1 MKEMGIVRRVDQL
14 GRIVLPIEMRRV
26 HKIEEGTLLEI
37 VNTKE
42 SIMLKNYSPVGQ
54 SNHLAN
60 LLVESFSGRAE
71 IIVTDR
77 EQVIAGKK
85 RGAKLVGSSISE
97 RLKCR
102 DTFEWSIPIGIDYD
116 VTALGNSY
124 NYYIINI
131 VKDGDKF
138 GFVILFDTEE
148 ILTDEIKIAKVSA
161 TILANNC

>member
-14 GRIVLPIEMRRV
+14 GRIVLPIEMRKV

-37 VNTKE
+37 INTKE
-42 SIMLKNYSPVGQ
+42 SITLKNYSPVGQ

-77 EQVIAGKK
+77 ERVIAGKK
-85 RGAKLVGSSISE
+85 RGAKLVGSYINE
-97 RLKCR
+97 KLKCP

-116 VTALGNSY
+116 VTVLGNLY

-131 VKDGDKF
+131 IKDGDKF
-138 GFVILFDTEE
+138 GFLILFDTQD
-148 ILTDEIKIAKVSA
+148 ILIDDIKIAKVFA